1 MTATANAAAVKA
13 AATLTRRIAGRAEA
27 YVRGNV
33 GSITL
38 TRTNVADAVTAS
50 ATVEVDGVIRGGGT
64 LPEDVV
70 ARIAAARGGLQVEAD
85 ADGVIRFSA
94 GGVMLGSTV
103 GSATVAEPMQ
113 ADPRRY
119 LLDPAAIR
127 VEADYYGQA
136 DGAGRRAAE
145 DLQGVAEAA
154 ASGRD
159 ARAVLTAIAL
169 DADGAAATDT
179 YRLHVAELQG
189 VEVGPD
195 VQPRAE
201 VLIPAYVITAIPAAK
216 VRGFRVGGIPAG
228 IGSGRFG
235 MVARLD
241 YGTARNRVE
250 VLVHVEGPTVAGPYP
265 NWRTLMPDAATAAT
279 AGSYVIPDGMAEAV
293 RTLRRSGPVV
303 VGWDDRSNVVEVAV
317 ADQPPYGS
325 GPITVP
331 EDAATA
337 ALGTATTGTAEVTLN
352 AAYLHDAARFA
363 GVGATVGVRDGLKA
377 IRFGGTTR
385 TALLMPMRAGR

>member
-1 MTATANAAAVKA
+1 MSATANAAAVKA
-13 AATLTRRIAGRAEA
+13 AATLTRRIAGRADA
-27 YVRGNV
+27 YVRGNA

-70 ARIAAARGGLQVEAD
+70 ARIAAAKGALQVEAD
-85 ADGVIRFSA
+85 ADGVVRFSA
-94 GGVMLGSTV
+94 GGVHLGSTV
-103 GSATVAEPMQ
+103 GIATVAEPMQ

-119 LLDPAAIR
+119 LKDPAAIR

-136 DGAGRRAAE
+136 DGIGRRAAE
-145 DLQGVAEAA
+145 DLQGVAVAA

-179 YRLHVAELQG
+179 YRLHVAELQ

-201 VLIPAYVITAIPAAK
+201 VLIPAYVITAVEASK

-250 VLVHVEGPTVAGPYP
+250 VLVHVEGPTIAGPYP
-265 NWRTLMPDAATAAT
+265 NWRALMQGAEQGVTV
-279 AGSYVIPDGMAEAV
+279 GSYVIPDGMAATV

-331 EDAATA
+331 EDAPMA
-337 ALGTATTGTAEVTLN
+337 AMGTATTGMAEVILN

-363 GVGATVGVRDGLKA
+363 GVGAEVGVRDGLKA

-385 TALLMPMRAGR
+385 TALLMPMRAG